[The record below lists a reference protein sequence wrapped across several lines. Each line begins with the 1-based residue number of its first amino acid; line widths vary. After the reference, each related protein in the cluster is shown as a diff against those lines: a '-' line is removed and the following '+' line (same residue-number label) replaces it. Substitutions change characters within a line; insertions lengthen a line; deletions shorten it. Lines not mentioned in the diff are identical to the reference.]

1 MKYILI
7 LCIAFMSALPIKAAA
22 VEIDQAVLRSII
34 LYMESSKYRI
44 KTDENRVP
52 SYYNNKDDIPYKMQG
67 YDDGNILIIH
77 VPVPNSGG
85 LTVPK
90 FIFVDEKK

>member
-1 MKYILI
+1 MKYLVIIFVAVMTVMPAKAMATDQDILRAI
-7 LCIAFMSALPIKAAA
+7 IFML
-22 VEIDQAVLRSII
+22 
-34 LYMESSKYRI
+34 ESSKATKRSPD
-44 KTDENRVP
+44 KELP
-52 SYYNNKDDIPYKMQG
+52 SYYENEKGTPYDMQG

-90 FIFVDEKK
+90 FIFVNDKK